1 MSPLLLLKIMLK
13 DKVKA
18 LLNEALAQ
26 DESLFLIDCTMGAD
40 NSIHVVLDG
49 DKGVSVQDC
58 IKVSRAIEHN
68 LDRDE
73 EDFSL
78 TVTSSGAASP
88 MVDPRQYKK
97 NIGRKIKVQTIEES
111 YEGNLTG
118 ADNQGIVLE
127 WKAREPKPIGKGK
140 TTVQKKKEIL
150 FSDIKEAKVI
160 LKY

>member
-1 MSPLLLLKIMLK
+1 MSPLLLLKVMLK
-13 DKVKA
+13 DKVKS
-18 LLNEALAQ
+18 LL
-26 DESLFLIDCTMGAD
+26 DETLIKEGSLFLIDFSIGAD
-40 NSIHVVLDG
+40 NSIHVILDG
-49 DKGVSVQDC
+49 DQGVSVQDC

-78 TVTSSGAASP
+78 TVTSAGAASP

-97 NIGRKIKVQTIEES
+97 NMGRKVKVRTREEV
-111 YEGNLTG
+111 YEGNL
-118 ADNQGIVLE
+118 ADADDTGIVLE

-140 TTVQKKKEIL
+140 MTVQKKKEIA

-160 LKY
+160 LKF

>member
-1 MSPLLLLKIMLK
+1 MLK
-13 DKVKA
+13 DKVKTLLDDA
-18 LLNEALAQ
+18 LDQ
-26 DESLFLIDCTMGAD
+26 DESLFLIDFSMGAD

-49 DKGVSVQDC
+49 DNGVSVQDC

-78 TVTSSGAASP
+78 TVTSAGAASP
-88 MVDPRQYKK
+88 MVCPRQFKK
-97 NIGRKIKVQTIEES
+97 NIGRKIKVQTQDDL
-111 YEGNLTG
+111 YEGSLTG
-118 ADNQGIVLE
+118 ANAEGIVLE

-150 FSDIKEAKVI
+150 FSEIKEAKVI

>member
-1 MSPLLLLKIMLK
+1 MLK
-13 DKVKA
+13 DKVIT
-18 LLNEALAQ
+18 LLNEALDQ
-26 DESLFLIDCTMGAD
+26 DKSLFLIDFTMGAD
-40 NSIHVVLDG
+40 NSINVVLDG

-73 EDFSL
+73 TDFSL
-78 TVTSSGAASP
+78 TVTSSGATSP
-88 MVDPRQYKK
+88 MVNPRQYKK
-97 NIGRKIKVQTIEES
+97 NIGRKVKVQTPEDV
-111 YEGNLTG
+111 YEGDLTE
-118 ADNQGIVLE
+118 ANDQGIVVE

-140 TTVQKKKEIL
+140 TTVRKKKEIL

>member
-1 MSPLLLLKIMLK
+1 MLK
-13 DKVKA
+13 DKVIT
-18 LLNEALAQ
+18 LLNEALDQ
-26 DESLFLIDCTMGAD
+26 DKSLFLIDFTMGAD
-40 NSIHVVLDG
+40 NSINVVLDG

-73 EDFSL
+73 TDFSL

-88 MVDPRQYKK
+88 MVNPRQYKK
-97 NIGRKIKVQTIEES
+97 NIGRKVKVQTPEDV
-111 YEGNLTG
+111 YEGDLTE
-118 ADNQGIVLE
+118 ANDQGIVVE

-140 TTVQKKKEIL
+140 TTVRKKKEIL